1 MSHID
6 HFAQGIFTPLAAY
19 VMSVIGSFLSLL
31 LASRARGTH
40 GGARLRW
47 LAGAALAL
55 GGTGIWVMHF
65 VAMMGFRVPGTAI
78 TYDVPL
84 TIVSALVAV
93 VIVGVGLAVVSW
105 SGERLPA
112 LLGAGLLTGLGV
124 AAMHYLGMAA
134 MNMAAVKHYAALP
147 VVASVLIAVV
157 ASTVALWFSL
167 RVEGLLATTGAALI
181 MGVAVTGMHYTG
193 MFSLSVTVDRSNTGQ
208 MLAGA
213 TAMSFLLP
221 LLIGISLVTLVLLLV
236 VTLAPSRE
244 ELESE
249 TRLLAQIEEQ
259 RARAGAAAP
268 VAAPPSR
275 PQPPGAGSLFQRRDG
290 REP

>member
-19 VMSVIGSFLSLL
+19 VMSAIGSFLSLL
-31 LASRARGTH
+31 LASRARGTQ

-65 VAMMGFRVPGTAI
+65 VAMTGFRVPGTAI

-93 VIVGVGLAVVSW
+93 VIVGVGLAMVSR

-112 LLGAGLLTGLGV
+112 LLGAGLVTGLGV

-134 MNMAAVKHYAALP
+134 MHMAAVKHYDPLP
-147 VVASVLIAVV
+147 VAASVVIAVV

-193 MFSLSVTVDRSNTGQ
+193 MFSLSVTLDRSKAAEA
-208 MLAGA
+208 LAGA

-221 LLIGISLVTLVLLLV
+221 LLIGISLITLVLLLV
-236 VTLAPSRE
+236 VTLSPSRE

-249 TRLLAQIEEQ
+249 TRLLGQIEER
-259 RARAGAAAP
+259 RAQAGAAPA
-268 VAAPPSR
+268 AAPSAPS
-275 PQPPGAGSLFQRRDG
+275 PPPGAGSLFQRPDR